1 MLPPLQHSKK
11 FMWRGDGLRHDFAHA
26 RQARRRA
33 LIKGVADNE
42 RALLT
47 AMESAQAAGLPRE
60 YMEDAIRVLNS
71 LAVARAQLD
80 LDQARLTGK
89 AASADG

>member
-1 MLPPLQHSKK
+1 
-11 FMWRGDGLRHDFAHA
+11 
-26 RQARRRA
+26 
-33 LIKGVADNE
+33 
-42 RALLT
+42 
-47 AMESAQAAGLPRE
+47 MESAQAAGLPRE